1 METPMIRWA
10 SFATLLLTVLLLA
23 GCGPKGP
30 TIVKVSG
37 VAQRNGQ
44 PVPDIEL
51 TFHPAVGR
59 PSWGITDA
67 QGRFTLHYDR
77 DFPDGVVVGKHK
89 VTVRGRPYATQAEEF
104 SGKVTGPADI
114 GAIREK
120 FGDPEKTP
128 LEFDITKATSD
139 LVVPLD

>member
-1 METPMIRWA
+1 MFRWA
-10 SFATLLLTVLLLA
+10 MFSSLLLSVVPLA

-67 QGRFTLHYDR
+67 QGRFSLNYDR
-77 DFPDGVVVGKHK
+77 DFTGAVVGKHK

-120 FGDPEKTP
+120 FGDAEKTP
-128 LEFDITKATSD
+128 LEFEITKATSD
-139 LVVPLD
+139 LIVPLD